1 MEDSERQDLIK
12 RALEGLSPIEC
23 FNAVVIKT
31 DDGEGNCLLNLG
43 ANGGYENTFYLPG
56 REVDGIGAK
65 YFGARI
71 RYEEYSVGN
80 YTIIHLEKLDQS
92 SD

>member
-43 ANGGYENTFYLPG
+43 ANGGYENTFYLHG
-56 REVDGIGAK
+56 GEVDGIGEK
-65 YFGARI
+65 YFGANI
-71 RYEEYSVGN
+71 RYEEYSVGS
-80 YTIIHLEKLDQS
+80 YTVIYLEKLDQS